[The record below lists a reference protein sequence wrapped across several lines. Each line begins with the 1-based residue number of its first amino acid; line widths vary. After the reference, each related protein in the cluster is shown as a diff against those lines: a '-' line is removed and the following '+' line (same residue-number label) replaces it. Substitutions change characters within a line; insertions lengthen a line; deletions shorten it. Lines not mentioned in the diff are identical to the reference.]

1 MAVSPLTRVLLV
13 KYRTTD
19 RPENTSTPRSLATVH
34 GTVGP

>member
-1 MAVSPLTRVLLV
+1 MAASPLTRIRLV
-13 KYRTTD
+13 KYRIRE